1 MANAKAVEDEFQP
14 PAQGPVGMKERLITL
29 DFIRGIAV
37 LGILLANIS
46 AFAQPYTSIMWPPAM
61 VGGATEGDK
70 WVWVTQF
77 VLVDGK
83 FRGLFTLLFGA
94 GVMLFVERAWAR
106 GSGRGL
112 QLRRLGWLLMFGL
125 VHFFLIWRGDI
136 LTLYA
141 VWGMVS
147 LSMLKWKAK
156 TQLVVGLS
164 LFAVGS
170 LLMTLLMAGQLA
182 AATSPA
188 IQAQMQPEQ
197 VAQISEVETNILESS
212 QDELVLYGEGSW
224 PEIAADTLSKRAP
237 ELIQEVLIVGPVE
250 TLGLMLIGMAL
261 YRMGFFSG
269 AFNAARMRKWGW
281 IGVIGGGL
289 LSIPPALWA
298 ANSGFGFFQ
307 TLFAFNGIAAF
318 LHLPMVLGLAA
329 LLSLWAPSATKG
341 WLGARFAAAGRMAF
355 SNYLGTSIVMVA
367 LFQGWGLGLFG
378 EYHRVELLAFVF
390 GMWVLMLAWSKWWLD
405 RFNYGPL
412 EWLWRSLTYWRF
424 VPLKR

>member
-1 MANAKAVEDEFQP
+1 MANAKPIDDEFQP
-14 PAQGPVGMKERLITL
+14 PAEGPVGMKERLITL

-37 LGILLANIS
+37 LGILFANIT
-46 AFAQPYTSIMWPPAM
+46 AFAQPYTAYFWPPALI
-61 VGGATEGDK
+61 GGVEPGDK
-70 WVWVTQF
+70 WIWVFQY
-77 VLVDGK
+77 VVVDGK

-94 GVMLFVERAWAR
+94 GAMLFVERAWAR

-112 QLRRLGWLLMFGL
+112 QLRRLGWLLLFGL

-164 LFAVGS
+164 LYLVGA
-170 LLMTLLMAGQLA
+170 LLLSALMGGQYA
-182 AATSPA
+182 AASSPA
-188 IQAQMQPEQ
+188 IQAQMSP
-197 VAQISEVETNILESS
+197 ADVEAVTEAPQKMLEDSGK
-212 QDELVLYGEGSW
+212 ELALYSEGSW
-224 PEIAADTLSKRAP
+224 PEIAADTISRRAP
-237 ELIQEVLIVGPVE
+237 ELLQEVLIVGPVE

-269 AFNAARMRKWGW
+269 AFNAVRMRRWGW
-281 IGVIGGGL
+281 IGLIGGGL

-298 ANSGFGFFQ
+298 ANAGFEFFQ
-307 TLFAFNGIAAF
+307 TLFVFNGISAF
-318 LHLPMVLGLAA
+318 LHLPMVIGLAA
-329 LLSLWAPSATKG
+329 LLTLWAPSATQG

-355 SNYLGTSIVMVA
+355 SNYLGASIVMVA

-390 GMWVLMLAWSKWWLD
+390 GMWLLMLAWSKWWLD